1 MQNTYGR
8 PSAIAVI
15 HGDRK
20 TPMLKGSVRFYQ
32 RPYGVL
38 VETELSGLPNSSDGF
53 FGFHIHDGNTCA
65 GEQFPQT
72 GNHFDRKGQAH
83 PRHAGD
89 LPPLLSYGGRAYM
102 AVVSDRFSIREIIG
116 RTVVVHGKS
125 DDFRSQPGGD
135 AGEKIGCGVITKR

>member
-15 HGDRK
+15 RGDRK

-65 GEQFPQT
+65 GKQFPQT
-72 GNHFDRKGQAH
+72 GIHFDRKGQAH